1 VLINL
6 LDSTYISTPI
16 ALTTVS
22 NYLIRANSSEDR
34 EGIVSFDREVFIE
47 RLSTLSRLLPLKVS
61 SNSSYS

>member
-16 ALTTVS
+16 ALTTVGV
-22 NYLIRANSSEDR
+22 YLIRANSSEDR
-34 EGIVSFDREVFIE
+34 EGVVSFDREVFIE

-61 SNSSYS
+61 SDSSYS